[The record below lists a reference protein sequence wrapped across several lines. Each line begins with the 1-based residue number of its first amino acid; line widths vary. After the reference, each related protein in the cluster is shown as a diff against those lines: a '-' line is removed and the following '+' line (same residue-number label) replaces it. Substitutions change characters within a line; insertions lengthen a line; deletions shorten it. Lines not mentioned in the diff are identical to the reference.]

1 MFIKVLLHTV
11 MYLMLHA
18 ILVKRSKTKSTKERR
33 TMIVEKVKEAE
44 EERRRVKKTGL
55 SKQGA
60 QTRWEVPERKITQRE
75 LITTPENQFRFLVK
89 AVYDLLP
96 TPQNKKTW
104 FGEEGSCCLCGE
116 LGTLN
121 HILSGC
127 KVALCQGRY
136 RWRHDQVLREL
147 AHSVELK
154 RKESN
159 GNKKDRERRN
169 IMFIKPGEKA

>member
-1 MFIKVLLHTV
+1 MNP
-11 MYLMLHA
+11 
-18 ILVKRSKTKSTKERR
+18 KRYWSKTQSMKERR

-44 EERRRVKKTGL
+44 EERRRVKMTGL

-159 GNKKDRERRN
+159 GNKK
-169 IMFIKPGEKA
+169 IEKEEICL